1 MLVSTFDIF
10 AVVIALGISLT
21 LITTTTIRNAQLYK
35 DNTNLRRTIRIQ
47 RMAVNNYIKL
57 NKELKEPLDPWEINP
72 DHEYESRHGAK

>member
-10 AVVIALGISLT
+10 AVVIALGISLA

-47 RMAVNNYIKL
+47 QMAASKRETYN
-57 NKELKEPLDPWEINP
+57 PWEINP

>member
-10 AVVIALGISLT
+10 AVVIALGVSLT
-21 LITTTTIRNAQLYK
+21 LITTTGIRNAQLYK

-47 RMAVNNYIKL
+47 KMALEKRATYN
-57 NKELKEPLDPWEINP
+57 PWEINP